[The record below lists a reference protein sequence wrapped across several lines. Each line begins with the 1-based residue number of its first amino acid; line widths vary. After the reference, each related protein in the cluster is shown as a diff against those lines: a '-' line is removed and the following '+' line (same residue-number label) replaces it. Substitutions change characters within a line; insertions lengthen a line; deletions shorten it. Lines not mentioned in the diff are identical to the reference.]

1 MDVKFKY
8 EKGNVIGFWKMKDLE
23 KEMISS
29 YNEENKIKENKIK

>member
-8 EKGNVIGFWKMKDLE
+8 EKGNVIEFWKMKDKE

-29 YNEENKIKENKIK
+29 CNEENKK

>member
-8 EKGNVIGFWKMKDLE
+8 EKKKVIGFWKMKDKE

-29 YNEENKIKENKIK
+29 CDKENKK